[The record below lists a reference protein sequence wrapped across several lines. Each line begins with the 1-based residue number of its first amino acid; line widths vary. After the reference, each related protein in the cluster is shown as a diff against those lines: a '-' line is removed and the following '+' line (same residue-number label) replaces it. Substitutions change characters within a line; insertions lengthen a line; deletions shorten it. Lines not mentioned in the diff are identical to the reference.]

1 LRPEFE
7 AAVSLEAAVSQSED
21 PARVLGAM
29 EFVLG
34 GVSCTVREKEN
45 RILVESSADGCLDR
59 LHDQLRE
66 RQVRGAARKRF
77 LSGRSGD
84 RTTVMV
90 NRQAAAAGV
99 VALCDSEEESPLGP
113 IYLTIQ
119 SKRMDEL
126 ILWLTDYPSG

>member
-1 LRPEFE
+1 LSPEFD
-7 AAVSLEAAVSQSED
+7 AAVSLKAVVSPSED
-21 PARVLGAM
+21 SARVLRAI
-29 EFVLG
+29 EFILG
-34 GVSCTVREKEN
+34 GVSCTVRETGN

-59 LHDQLRE
+59 LHDQLRD
-66 RQVRGAARKRF
+66 RQVRGVARKRF
-77 LSGRSGD
+77 LSGRSGNK
-84 RTTVMV
+84 TTVMV

-113 IYLTIQ
+113 IYLTIE

>member
-1 LRPEFE
+1 MSPEFD
-7 AAVSLEAAVSQSED
+7 AAVSLEAAVSPSED
-21 PARVLGAM
+21 SARVLRAV
-29 EFVLG
+29 EFILG
-34 GVSCTVREKEN
+34 GVSCTVSETEN

-59 LHDQLRE
+59 LRDQLRD

-77 LSGRSGD
+77 LSGRSGN

-113 IYLTIQ
+113 IYLTIE